1 MTKKKVELSF
11 EKGIERLE
19 QIVSELDQNN
29 LPLDE
34 ALARFQEGIEL
45 VRHCNRLL
53 DLAEA
58 KIKVL
63 MEDSEESTKDGEEEV
78 IPGNV

>member
-1 MTKKKVELSF
+1 MTELKAELSF

-19 QIVSELDQNN
+19 QIVNELDQNN
-29 LPLDE
+29 LPLDK
-34 ALARFQEGIEL
+34 ALACFQEGIEL

-58 KIKVL
+58 KVKAL
-63 MEDSEESTKDGEEEV
+63 TEDSEEEV
-78 IPGNV
+78 MAGNV